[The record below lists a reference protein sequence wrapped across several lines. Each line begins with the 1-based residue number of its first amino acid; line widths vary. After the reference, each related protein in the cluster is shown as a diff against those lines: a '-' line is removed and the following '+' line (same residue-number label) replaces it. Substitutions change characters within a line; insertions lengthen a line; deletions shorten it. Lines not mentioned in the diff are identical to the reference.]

1 MDRKAT
7 VRDVAKLAKV
17 SVSTVSV
24 ALNRNS
30 KVRIS
35 EATRSRVL
43 EAVRI
48 LKYRPAGV
56 GRPSNFSRNPRLYS
70 MRRKI
75 AVLVDGTYESL
86 GDNIYWQVLQGIE
99 LAAEVEEIDVVTI
112 NDRAFALPFEC
123 VGVVVIGPLS
133 PGKSRLIGSLPWVQ
147 AMGLIDP
154 EKNHDHITYNNKE
167 MARLGA
173 EYLIR
178 RHDCIGCLCY
188 DGRDIFMQ
196 RYQVLSHVVK
206 SAGKQLLPLF
216 EETEKCYS
224 PDTLAIA
231 LIRYFQRPVRP
242 TALYIMSDYV
252 TAMAYPILYDLG
264 IRPGRELEIVS
275 CDNEYARSAMLRPC
289 PAVIDI
295 CAMDIGRLAC
305 GQLLNRLHHP
315 HLPTLRAE
323 IMPRFIPPG
332 EWENDFRKQLAKC
345 RKK

>member
-1 MDRKAT
+1 MEKKAT
-7 VRDVAKLAKV
+7 VRDVARLAKV

-30 KVRIS
+30 KVQIS

-56 GRPSNFSRNPRLYS
+56 GRPSKFSRNPRLHS

-75 AVLVDGTYESL
+75 AVLVDGFYESL

-99 LAAEVEEIDVVTI
+99 LAAKAEEIDVVPI
-112 NDRAFALPFEC
+112 NERAFGLPFES
-123 VGVVVIGPLS
+123 VGAVVLGTLTPD
-133 PGKSRLIGSLPWVQ
+133 KFRLIGKLPWVQ

-167 MARLGA
+167 MAKIGA
-173 EYLIR
+173 DYLIR

-196 RYQVLSHVVK
+196 RYHVLSHMVK
-206 SAGKQLLPLF
+206 AAGKKLLPLF

-224 PDTLAIA
+224 PDTLEIA
-231 LIRYFQRPVRP
+231 LKRYFHRSVRP

-275 CDNEYARSAMLRPC
+275 CDNEYARIAMLKPR

-295 CAMDIGRLAC
+295 CAMDIGRIAC
-305 GQLLNRLHHP
+305 GQLLNRLRHP

-323 IMPRFIPPG
+323 IMPRFIPAA
-332 EWENDFRKQLAKC
+332 EWKNDFRKQLADAES
-345 RKK
+345 